1 LTTCL
6 SLEINE
12 YQMSAK
18 KQLETTERFSPHDLP
33 LSGEPFDDLSE
44 CARYY
49 HREEIDTADFASWYT
64 ISRR

>member
-1 LTTCL
+1 MSGFDNVSLTG
-6 SLEINE
+6 NQRE

-18 KQLETTERFSPHDLP
+18 KQLETTERFSPRDLP

-49 HREEIDTADFASWYT
+49 HREEIDTADFAS
-64 ISRR
+64 